1 MNFFNRIHKKWSM
14 LDYRLLK
21 RAASQ
26 YINNVT
32 YKGLLCP
39 NDLLKSHP
47 QNSSRRI
54 DSMTDSQELDLQD
67 QERAVNGKSD
77 VIAAFAI
84 LSIAVLAGINYVYT
98 GGLLAFLAAIL

>member
-1 MNFFNRIHKKWSM
+1 
-14 LDYRLLK
+14 
-21 RAASQ
+21 
-26 YINNVT
+26 
-32 YKGLLCP
+32 
-39 NDLLKSHP
+39 
-47 QNSSRRI
+47 
-54 DSMTDSQELDLQD
+54 MTDSQELDLQD